1 MFKMNRRQFLLSSAV
16 TFGAAIAHA
25 QVKAQNSRTPGALE
39 KGLSSQKVIVV
50 GAGLSGLV
58 AAYELAAVGHTVTVL
73 EARERVGGRILTLRG
88 NFSENHFV
96 EAGAARIPSNHN
108 LTLGYA
114 QHFGLTI
121 KRFLPPNG
129 LYIAVKNGQRL
140 LISADDLA
148 KIIPGGDI
156 SKVVKIAQGSDRL
169 P

>member
-1 MFKMNRRQFLLSSAV
+1 
-16 TFGAAIAHA
+16 
-25 QVKAQNSRTPGALE
+25 
-39 KGLSSQKVIVV
+39 
-50 GAGLSGLV
+50 
-58 AAYELAAVGHTVTVL
+58 
-73 EARERVGGRILTLRG
+73 LTLRG

-121 KRFLPPNG
+121 KRFLPPDG